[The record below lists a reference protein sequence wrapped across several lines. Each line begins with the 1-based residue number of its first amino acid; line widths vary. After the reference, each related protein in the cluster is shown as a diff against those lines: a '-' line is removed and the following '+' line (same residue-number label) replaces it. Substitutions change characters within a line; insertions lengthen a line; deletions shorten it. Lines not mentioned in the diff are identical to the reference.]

1 MKCSKCGYEY
11 EGNVCPKCGTT
22 RLPEIKIVLSDEAI
36 SEPVFTGKEIPE
48 EVKIPKTTK
57 VKATTTKNKEPKV
70 EKVETPVVVTI
81 EQEEPKVEQPIV
93 EQPLPK
99 DEVQVEDEFKT
110 PKNIK
115 MAKLV
120 HKNGF
125 RIFTYIWWLI
135 CGLIPLIGGML
146 MSMDGLLLFAESA
159 NYEVGTAEYEALILT
174 GGFTFLGGLFVIAIV
189 LIFILISL
197 ILSYAVFFRIT
208 PKTKIKTLRNARA
221 AYIVT
226 SWFTFFASI
235 LFLFIPFILAVISLR
250 RLKKIKDE
258 AMDYLLSHGYNYSNI
273 KKARLGE
280 YFEKLDKL
288 YKEVK

>member
-1 MKCSKCGYEY
+1 MKCNKCSYEF

-36 SEPVFTGKEIPE
+36 SEPVFTGKEIAE
-48 EVKIPKTTK
+48 EVKVPETTK
-57 VKATTTKNKEPKV
+57 VKTATTKKKETKV
-70 EKVETPVVVTI
+70 EKVETPIVVKI
-81 EQEEPKVEQPIV
+81 EQEEPIV

-99 DEVQVEDEFKT
+99 DEVQLEDEFKT
-110 PKNIK
+110 PNNIK

-135 CGLIPLIGGML
+135 CGLIPLIGGIL

-159 NYEVGTAEYEALILT
+159 NYEVGTVEYEALILT
-174 GGFTFLGGLFVIAIV
+174 GGFSFLSGLFVVGIV

-197 ILSYAVFFRIT
+197 ILSYAVFIKIS

-221 AYIVT
+221 AYIVI
-226 SWFTFFASI
+226 SWFTFLPSI
-235 LFLFIPFILAVISLR
+235 FFLFIPFILAIISLR